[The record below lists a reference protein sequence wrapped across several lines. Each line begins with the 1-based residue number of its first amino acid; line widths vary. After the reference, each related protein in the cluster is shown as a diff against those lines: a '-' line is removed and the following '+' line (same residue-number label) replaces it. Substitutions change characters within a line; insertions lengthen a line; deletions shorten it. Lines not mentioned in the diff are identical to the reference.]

1 MTPPNL
7 SLLLIMI
14 CFWLTMWLVY
24 RFLILPV
31 GAVLA
36 DRHGRIDTAAT
47 SWQATHDEYLS
58 ATDRLELEMQEAA
71 RAAARVRAEFRQRA
85 QEERQKTLDEAR
97 ASADHQLRVA
107 LDELDGAASAARSEL
122 RSQAETLA
130 ELFATQLLGR
140 KVSS

>member
-24 RFLILPV
+24 RFLIRPI

-36 DRHGRIDTAAT
+36 DRQGRIDTAAN
-47 SWQATHDEYLS
+47 SWQSTHDEYLS

-71 RAAARVRAEFRQRA
+71 RAAARVRADFRQRA
-85 QEERQKTLDEAR
+85 QDERQKALDEAR

-107 LDELDGAASAARSEL
+107 LDELDGDASAARTEL
-122 RSQAETLA
+122 RGRADTLA
-130 ELFATQLLGR
+130 ALFATQLLGR